1 MSVGVGKLVV
11 NIVYVAV
18 LGIIVVTGMA
28 MLVPRY
34 QNYRLL
40 SGRRAELEQVNLTQQ
55 QVLAETVRMQTRF
68 QDDPE
73 FVARIARQNR
83 RVRPGETTFI
93 FESPEE

>member
-1 MSVGVGKLVV
+1 M
-11 NIVYVAV
+11 
-18 LGIIVVTGMA
+18 
-28 MLVPRY
+28 
-34 QNYRLL
+34 
-40 SGRRAELEQVNLTQQ
+40 EQVNLTQQ